1 MSTHNPLHSEGLA
14 AASSPAPTET
24 VEQMITR
31 TGADVA
37 PRVVPAALADE
48 IASAHYFTAADG
60 IDGAYSNAESA
71 AGRTPHPD
79 GLDQIPGP
87 LRLLTF
93 CVLVLRNGYTVHGVS
108 ACASPDN
115 YRREV
120 GERIARE
127 NAERQIW
134 PLLGFRLRDKLSAAP
149 TPALYERIRIEFHAN
164 QPLRLVPLI
173 ENDLPD
179 SWVALTHM
187 HTRGSLLSD
196 FLVPAGAGLP
206 GPPWPLG
213 YAEHGGGRMTIINRT
228 AHP

>member
-1 MSTHNPLHSEGLA
+1 VSTHNPQHSEGLA
-14 AASSPAPTET
+14 AASPAASTET

-31 TGADVA
+31 TGADSA

-48 IASAHYFTAADG
+48 IASVHYFTAADALVATG
-60 IDGAYSNAESA
+60 GPADE
-71 AGRTPHPD
+71 
-79 GLDQIPGP
+79 IPGP

-149 TPALYERIRIEFHAN
+149 TPALYERIRIEFNAN
-164 QPLRLVPLI
+164 QPLRLVPII

-187 HTRGSLLSD
+187 HTRGALLVD

-213 YAEHGGGRMTIINRT
+213 YAEHGGGRMTIIGRT
-228 AHP
+228 AQP